1 MKSEWFTPK
10 EITEMPGMPTTIQ
23 GVHKKAKREG
33 WRFRRKLGVQGPA
46 VEYCMIAES
55 PEGQVSENTPSY
67 QTVPPTAE
75 QELLAVWLAVFNQLT
90 NENRN
95 LLIAN
100 IIKYGVY
107 RLINYENY
115 ARAESLAVMIE
126 KLPAAEQALVLHWIK
141 TKQFKQF
148 VVKEASILD
157 QDQG

>member
-1 MKSEWFTPK
+1 
-10 EITEMPGMPTTIQ
+10 
-23 GVHKKAKREG
+23 
-33 WRFRRKLGVQGPA
+33 
-46 VEYCMIAES
+46 MIAES

-67 QTVPPTAE
+67 QTVPSTAE

-115 ARAESLAVMIE
+115 TRAESLAVMIE

-141 TKQFKQF
+141 TKQFKHF